1 MEPLSPRDPL
11 YTLLGRVRPVEP
23 RPHFT
28 QDVMR
33 AVRQTPQRRTLWE
46 RVGEFFGSFTSHPV
60 AWAAAGA
67 AVVAFLGVISWPESV
82 KPSAVT
88 AVNPPA
94 AQPHLPAVVDEMLF
108 SVTEM
113 TDASGAETAGN
124 LSSHYSE
131 LDPMGL
137 LIVQEDT
144 SALTDSE
151 IALLV
156 Y

>member
-33 AVRQTPQRRTLWE
+33 AVRQTPQRQTLWE
-46 RVGEFFGSFTSHPV
+46 RMGKFFELFTSHPV
-60 AWAAAGA
+60 ACATAGA
-67 AVVAFLGVISWPESV
+67 AVVALLGIISWPESV
-82 KPSAVT
+82 TPSTVT
-88 AVNPPA
+88 AANPA
-94 AQPHLPAVVDEMLF
+94 VSQAHLPAVVDEMLF
-108 SVTEM
+108 SVTEN
-113 TDASGAETAGN
+113 TETSGAETAGN

-131 LDPMGL
+131 MDPMGL
-137 LIVQEDT
+137 LLVQEDT